1 VCDCG
6 LCRVDSSHPIA
17 LVGQDSRESLE
28 RPASALPVTR
38 LSETYGLWSR
48 SCNRQLT
55 QLDGNLSN
63 LIDVAI
69 DSLRVLVDEFVAI
82 DSD

>member
-6 LCRVDSSHPIA
+6 LCRLDRLHPIA

-38 LSETYGLWSR
+38 LSVAYGLWNR
-48 SCNRQLT
+48 PCNRQLT
-55 QLDGNLSN
+55 QLEGNLSN
-63 LIDVAI
+63 LINAAI
-69 DSLRVLVDEFVAI
+69 DSFGVLI
-82 DSD
+82 